1 MFIDAHS
8 HVDRYDLVDEQAL
21 GSALAEITQHRI
33 LTISNSMDLPSY
45 ERNLEIG
52 EMCSLVLPAFGVHPW
67 NATEYANRLDDLS
80 KAIEQSPMIGEI
92 GLDHFFVKDTST
104 YPAQKKVL
112 EFFLGAAREQ
122 EKIINLHT
130 KGAEREVLELL
141 DQYDIPRVIVHWYS
155 GPLDIFRKMVAR
167 GVYFTVGIEVLHSEH
182 IQAIAQ
188 EIPSRQ
194 LLTETDNPGGPKGF
208 IGGPGMPVLV
218 KAVVQGVAEARRTT
232 TEAVIQTVQANLLKL
247 FGDDRR
253 FSDVRVVLEKWQN
266 ATVRQDRY
274 DVGKTNTD

>member
-21 GSALAEITQHRI
+21 GSALAEITQLRI

-45 ERNLEIG
+45 KRNVEISA
-52 EMCSLVLPAFGVHPW
+52 MCSLVLPTFGVHPW
-67 NATEYANRLDDLS
+67 NALEYADRLDDLS
-80 KAIEQSPMIGEI
+80 EAIELSPMIGEI
-92 GLDHFFVKDTST
+92 GLDHYFVQDTST
-104 YPAQKKVL
+104 YPAQRKVL
-112 EFFLGAAREQ
+112 EFFLGAAKEQ

-141 DQYDIPRVIVHWYS
+141 RQYDIARVIVHWYS
-155 GPLDIFRKMVAR
+155 GPLDIFREMVAR
-167 GVYFTVGIEVLHSEH
+167 GVYFTVGIEVLHSKH
-182 IQAIAQ
+182 IQTIAQ

-218 KAVVQGVAEARRTT
+218 KDVVQGVAEARRTT
-232 TEAVIQTVQANLLKL
+232 TESIIQTVQANTLELIR
-247 FGDDRR
+247 DDRR
-253 FSDVRVVLEKWQN
+253 LSDKCVVLERWQS
-266 ATVRQDRY
+266 
-274 DVGKTNTD
+274 GG